1 MSIVPTNLASS
12 MAGTQGAERVE
23 GADKRKR
30 AAEKA
35 RQKAKPPAST
45 QQEADEVIV
54 QVETAEAVR
63 NLASNEQEE
72 AHGDHQARPRYDAKG
87 KSTKDGPPS
96 IDVQG

>member
-1 MSIVPTNLASS
+1 

-35 RQKAKPPAST
+35 RQKAKPPVAT

-54 QVETAEAVR
+54 QVEAAEAVR
-63 NLASNEQEE
+63 SLASNEQEE
-72 AHGDHQARPRYDAKG
+72 AHEDHQARPQYNAKG
-87 KSTKDGPPS
+87 RPAKIGPPR

>member
-12 MAGTQGAERVE
+12 MAGTQAAARVE

-30 AAEKA
+30 DAEKA
-35 RQKAKPPAST
+35 RQRDKPPAT
-45 QQEADEVIV
+45 TKQEADEVIV

-72 AHGDHQARPRYDAKG
+72 AREDHLARPQYTARG
-87 KSTKDGPPS
+87 KSAKSDAPS